1 MDQITS
7 CGALLFL
14 AMLTPE
20 DIREKQV
27 SSKTIMIFGLLAL
40 VCRIVAER
48 EQAMG
53 EMICDLIPGMFLLV
67 LSVVSKE
74 SIGLGD
80 GMAVAVL
87 GLWIG
92 GIKAFLTLCI
102 AWTLAG
108 VFAAMHLMQKRK
120 EPIPFIPFLLLGMEV
135 LIFYA

>member
-1 MDQITS
+1 MNQITS
-7 CGALLFL
+7 CSALLFL

-40 VCRIVAER
+40 ICRIVAER

-53 EMICDLIPGMFLLV
+53 KMICDLIPGMFLLV

-92 GIKAFLTLCI
+92 GIKAFLALCI

-108 VFAAMHLMQKRK
+108 VFAVKQLMRKRK

-135 LIFYA
+135 LIFYV

>member
-27 SSKTIMIFGLLAL
+27 SFKTIMIFGLLAL

-108 VFAAMHLMQKRK
+108 MFAAMHLMRKRK

>member
-27 SSKTIMIFGLLAL
+27 SFKTIMIFGLLAL

-108 VFAAMHLMQKRK
+108 VFAAMHLMRKRK